1 VRAGPT
7 SVRPRHGLRAGP
19 TIGPPAAWPRPAGAM
34 ARRSGVDRDRTGDI
48 QIFSLALSQ
57 LSYHPGEQ
65 ARDIQAVFERNVRP
79 GPPHEGRLKPPRMV
93 LGVLADGAR
102 VTQLRDYLGSIQGR
116 PVAALA
122 DWEGDIEGRNM
133 LLRLGDRL
141 ARANN
146 DALSA
151 VTGLPAQFKDN
162 WKLLA
167 NAEQR
172 SLLLRSLVDESL
184 LTPRRQKA
192 VFSILLW
199 GSLAVWVAVGLVL
212 FFVNRPALGTYQSVY
227 SLFFYSLATSIF
239 LPTPFEILL
248 RNAVGHLGIVWT
260 VLVAAVAKTVGAWI
274 VLLLGAKANE
284 GLETMLEKRA
294 LLRRIFH
301 AMERFAQK
309 YGYFAVFVLF
319 AIPFMSDTAPLFVLA
334 VLKMRKSIFLAVTFL
349 AIVVRSVLYIYA
361 GTALASLF

>member
-1 VRAGPT
+1 VASAVQPT
-7 SVRPRHGLRAGP
+7 
-19 TIGPPAAWPRPAGAM
+19 
-34 ARRSGVDRDRTGDI
+34 
-48 QIFSLALSQ
+48 QF
-57 LSYHPGEQ
+57 
-65 ARDIQAVFERNVRP
+65 
-79 GPPHEGRLKPPRMV
+79 
-93 LGVLADGAR
+93 
-102 VTQLRDYLGSIQGR
+102 RDYLASVQGR

-122 DWEGDIEGRNM
+122 DWEGDLEGRNV

-146 DALSA
+146 DAFSA

-162 WKLLA
+162 WKLLS
-167 NAEQR
+167 NGEQR

-199 GSLAVWVAVGLVL
+199 GSLALWVTVGLVL

-248 RNAVGHLGIVWT
+248 RNAVEHLDVWWT
-260 VLVAAVAKTVGAWI
+260 VLIAATAKTVGAWI

-294 LLRRIFH
+294 FLRKVFS

-309 YGYFAVFVLF
+309 YGYFAVFTLF

-334 VLKMRKSIFLAVTFL
+334 VLNMRKSIFLAVTFA
-349 AIVVRSVLYIYA
+349 AIVVRSLLYIYA
-361 GTALASLF
+361 GSFFSSLF